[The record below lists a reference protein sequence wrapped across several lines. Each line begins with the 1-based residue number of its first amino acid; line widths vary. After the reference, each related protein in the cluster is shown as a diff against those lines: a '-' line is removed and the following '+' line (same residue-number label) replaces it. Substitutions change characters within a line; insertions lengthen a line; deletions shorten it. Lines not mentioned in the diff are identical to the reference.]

1 MRSEFIPEVAMAA
14 GGGGG
19 GGGAGVG
26 TAIAAG
32 AMAGAMVG
40 MEVAAHERRR
50 GPDVVVVNTG
60 HHRHHRK

>member
-1 MRSEFIPEVAMAA
+1 MAA